1 MRKPEKSAGEK
12 TRQQT
17 VSAPKTQSD
26 MLKDA
31 AQVIRNLPDTLCPQA
46 QWEGEKE
53 SHINRVEPDE
63 YWLKNAGGLIRTIL
77 EQGAFPEIGKRIL
90 PTFDNL
96 RAQQSANKAYPWL
109 WEQTVKIL
117 RRRYELCPS
126 DACIESFAK
135 DCQLVADELDKEAQ
149 ALASKQPTEAS
160 DKSETEKREKKA
172 IILTEK
178 QLKILKYLKEI
189 KTAVA
194 QVDIEVGTGISKNT
208 ISKELKI
215 LKGYDFVSHPKE
227 KKRHV
232 VITQKGIDY
241 LNSLK

>member
-160 DKSETEKREKKA
+160 GKAETKQEPLSDNQASVYDLLKTLPEHKA
-172 IILTEK
+172 LTG
-178 QLKILKYLKEI
+178 KEI
-189 KTAVA
+189 LHQLEDKGIIIDQSTLTKNIIPALRPYGVKNKRGA
-194 QVDIEVGTGISKNT
+194 GYYISK
-208 ISKELKI
+208 
-215 LKGYDFVSHPKE
+215 
-227 KKRHV
+227 
-232 VITQKGIDY
+232 
-241 LNSLK
+241 